1 MTQIWFNPWEAG
13 NYWYSVWGF
22 EDLESDGRL
31 VKNGEVL
38 IMVVRIIAKMMIMF
52 ILLPLLLLDILK
64 QTAFT

>member
-1 MTQIWFNPWEAG
+1 M
-13 NYWYSVWGF
+13 
-22 EDLESDGRL
+22 

-38 IMVVRIIAKMMIMF
+38 IMVVRIIAKMIMF

>member
-1 MTQIWFNPWEAG
+1 M
-13 NYWYSVWGF
+13 
-22 EDLESDGRL
+22 